1 MIVAVSTVS
10 AGNAADT
17 VARIVLDQV
26 LKQIGQSFVIENRTG
41 AGGTIGSASAAKAGR
56 AVRLAAERASRR
68 TVERLDI
75 RHQLV
80 VAAKANPGA
89 LNFASAGF
97 GSASHWVGERLRL
110 DH

>member
-1 MIVAVSTVS
+1 
-10 AGNAADT
+10 
-17 VARIVLDQV
+17 
-26 LKQIGQSFVIENRTG
+26 
-41 AGGTIGSASAAKAGR
+41 
-56 AVRLAAERASRR
+56 
-68 TVERLDI
+68 
-75 RHQLV
+75 V